1 MGFADDMIEM
11 VIINSSLEIIRIR
24 NGTHRCRSYWSFES
38 SSGDF
43 RVNHLAKDDF
53 GNKVHNEFAPF
64 LKNIHMA
71 TQYPFASQ
79 PQNRHCFGKHGEK
92 VEPCP
97 DFPCIHTPCDD
108 PDYLADLEEARLK
121 ESEADR
127 KRRTRDSS
135 SKEAQEYRVLWPFDP
150 TPVSETERK
159 EFESKFDRCRRLD
172 IGRKGIAKAHHRC
185 SIEMILAEYKF
196 DLEQW
201 EDKDSDEYQQA
212 IACRDQILGTFNP
225 ETGDYSWMWFE
236 DGF

>member
-1 MGFADDMIEM
+1 
-11 VIINSSLEIIRIR
+11 
-24 NGTHRCRSYWSFES
+24 
-38 SSGDF
+38 
-43 RVNHLAKDDF
+43 
-53 GNKVHNEFAPF
+53 
-64 LKNIHMA
+64 MA
-71 TQYPFASQ
+71 HEYTFASL
-79 PQNRHCFGKHGEK
+79 PQNRHCFGEHGET

-97 DFPCIHTPCDD
+97 DFPCIHIPCHD
-108 PDYLADLEEARLK
+108 PDYLADLEDLCRDRAYYRRLWSNYRKANPRSWSLCVAHKGEEARREYEEARLK

-127 KRRTRDSS
+127 RESDKVKRRTLD
-135 SKEAQEYRVLWPFDP
+135 SKEAQAYGFILPFDP

-172 IGRKGIAKAHHRC
+172 IEHINIAKADHRC

-212 IACRDQILGTFNP
+212 VACRDQILGTFNP

-236 DGF
+236 D